1 MEFFENI
8 SLKKLNTFAL
18 DVKTK
23 YFIEI
28 TDVQEIPNLIESK
41 IFRENKRFILG
52 AGSNVLFTKDY
63 DGLIVN
69 MSNRGIKILDETDNY
84 VLIEAG
90 AGEFWD
96 EFVRLTLKN
105 GHYGLENLALIPGK
119 IGAAPIQNIGAYGIE
134 QKDFLHSVKGYNI
147 ENNKHIELLAKD
159 CDFSYRNSIFK
170 KELNNKFIVTS
181 VVYKLS
187 KIPNVKMEY
196 KDIKKEIEKY
206 GIKNPDPH
214 YIYECVSKIR
224 RNKLPEVSAFG
235 NVGSYFKN
243 PVISNEH
250 FAKLKL
256 SFPEIPYYE
265 MRENI
270 KIPAAWLIESCNFK
284 GKIKNGAGIWNNH
297 SLVLVNYGTAKP
309 IDIINLANEIKVQV
323 FQKFSINLV
332 EEVILI

>member
-23 YFIEI
+23 YFVEI
-28 TDVQEIPNLIESK
+28 TDEGEVPNLIESK
-41 IFRENKRFILG
+41 IFNENKRFILG

-69 MSNRGIKILDETDNY
+69 MSNRGIRILDEIDDY

-96 EFVRLTLKN
+96 EFVRMTLKN

-119 IGAAPIQNIGAYGIE
+119 IGAAPIQNIGAYGSE
-134 QKDFLHSVKGYNI
+134 QKDFLYSVKGYVINS
-147 ENNKHIELLAKD
+147 EKFIELYAKD
-159 CDFSYRNSIFK
+159 CDFSYRNSVFK
-170 KELNNKFIVTS
+170 KELHNNFIVTS
-181 VVYKLS
+181 VVYRLS
-187 KIPNVKMEY
+187 KKPNVKIEY
-196 KDIKKEIEKY
+196 KDIRKEIEKN

-235 NVGSYFKN
+235 NGGSYFKN
-243 PVISNEH
+243 PVISIEQ
-250 FAKLKL
+250 FAKIKENN
-256 SFPEIPYYE
+256 PEIPFFD
-265 MRENI
+265 MKENI
-270 KIPAAWLIESCNFK
+270 KIPAAWLIEKCNLK
-284 GKIKNGAGIWNNH
+284 GIIKNGAGIWNNH

>member
-28 TDVQEIPNLIESK
+28 TDETEIPGLIGNK
-41 IFRENKRFILG
+41 IFIENKRFILG

-69 MSNRGIKILDETDNY
+69 MSNRGIKIIDEIDDY

-96 EFVRLTLKN
+96 EFVRMTLKN

-119 IGAAPIQNIGAYGIE
+119 IGAAPIQNIGAYGSE
-134 QKDFLHSVKGYNI
+134 QKDFLHSVKGYVINSK
-147 ENNKHIELLAKD
+147 EYIELFAKD
-159 CDFSYRNSIFK
+159 CNFSYRSSIFK
-170 KELNNKFIVTS
+170 KELNNNFIVTS
-181 VVYKLS
+181 VVYRLS
-187 KIPNVKMEY
+187 KIPNVKIEY
-196 KDIKKEIEKY
+196 KDIRKEIEKN

-214 YIYECVSKIR
+214 YIYECVSRIR

-243 PVISNEH
+243 PVISKEQ
-250 FAKLKL
+250 FFEIKEKY
-256 SFPEIPYYE
+256 PEIPFYD
-265 MRENI
+265 MIDSI
-270 KIPAAWLIESCNFK
+270 KIPAAWLIENCKLK
-284 GKIKNGAGIWNNH
+284 GIIKNGAGIWNNH

-309 IDIINLANEIKVQV
+309 IDILNLANEIKVQV

>member
-1 MEFFENI
+1 MEFYENI
-8 SLKKLNTFAL
+8 SLKKLNTFAF

-28 TDVQEIPNLIESK
+28 TDEIEIPDLIGNK
-41 IFRENKRFILG
+41 IFIENKRFILG

-69 MSNRGIKILDETDNY
+69 MSNRGIRILDEIKDY

-96 EFVRLTLKN
+96 EFVRMSLKN

-119 IGAAPIQNIGAYGIE
+119 IGAAPIQNIGAYGSE
-134 QKDFLHSVKGYNI
+134 QKDFLYSVKGYVINS
-147 ENNKHIELLAKD
+147 EKFIELYAKD
-159 CDFSYRNSIFK
+159 CGFSYRSSVFK
-170 KELNNKFIVTS
+170 KELHNNFIVTS
-181 VVYKLS
+181 VVYRLS
-187 KIPNVKMEY
+187 KIPNVKIEY
-196 KDIKKEIEKY
+196 KDIRKEIENN

-243 PVISNEH
+243 PVISIEQ
-250 FAKLKL
+250 FAKIKENN
-256 SFPEIPYYE
+256 PEMPFFD
-265 MRENI
+265 MKDSV
-270 KIPAAWLIESCNFK
+270 KIPAAWLIEKCDMK
-284 GKIKNGAGIWNNH
+284 GIIKNGAGIWNNH

-309 IDIINLANEIKVQV
+309 IDILNLANEIKVQV